1 MESVM
6 TKNQSKVWKHIRCGV
21 SVGAVF
27 LALTLPALGAVL
39 TAGTP
44 ILLENTKGNF
54 DFIRIDTAKHRLL
67 LAHTGNKT
75 LDVFDL
81 DTKKLLKSV
90 PTGAAQDAATDAKRG
105 WYYASVSAPPRM
117 AIVDAEKLEMIGE
130 VPLSAAAD
138 LMAFNPENG
147 LAYVCN
153 DTAPELWVIDPQA
166 KKIVTTITF
175 TGKGMEDLVF
185 DPPYKRLYQV
195 LKTGDGLFAVD
206 VANNKIVGS
215 WTTAPATGPH
225 GVALVPDADLLFAA
239 GANGKLALINRS
251 TGKVVASADIAAR
264 VDEMAYDSELHL
276 AYCASSQGQ
285 ISVVALEGEKLNVVG
300 TVAAGGKSVVVDPKT
315 HTVWNAYSKGD
326 QSFVQPF
333 TPSKP

>member
-1 MESVM
+1 M
-6 TKNQSKVWKHIRCGV
+6 TTNQMAGWKRNQS
-21 SVGAVF
+21 AVRVAGLF
-27 LALTLPALGAVL
+27 LTLALHAFGAPL
-39 TAGTP
+39 TAGDP

-54 DFIRIDTAKHRLL
+54 DFIRIDTARHRLL
-67 LAHTGNKT
+67 LAHTGNKS

-81 DTKKLLKSV
+81 DSKKLLRSV
-90 PTGAAQDAATDAKRG
+90 PTGAAQDAATDIKRG

-130 VPLSAAAD
+130 VPLPAAAD

-153 DTAPELWVIDPQA
+153 DTAPELWVIDPEA
-166 KKIVTTITF
+166 KKILTTITF

-185 DPPYKRLYQV
+185 DPTYKRLYQV
-195 LKTGDGLFAVD
+195 LKTGDGLFALD
-206 VANNKIVGS
+206 PSNNKIVET

-225 GVALVPDADLLFAA
+225 GVALVPEANLLFAA

-251 TGKVVASADIAAR
+251 TGKVVANADIAPR
-264 VDEMAYDSELHL
+264 VDEMAYDSQLHL
-276 AYCASSQGQ
+276 AYCASSQGK
-285 ISVVALEGEKLNVVG
+285 ISVVALDGEKLRVVG
-300 TVAAGGKSVVVDPKT
+300 TVTAGGKSVVVDPRT
-315 HTVWNAYSKGD
+315 HTVWNAYTKDG

-333 TPSKP
+333 TPSK

>member
-1 MESVM
+1 MW
-6 TKNQSKVWKHIRCGV
+6 KRNQCGV
-21 SVGAVF
+21 CLGGLF
-27 LALTLPALGAVL
+27 LALALPAFGAAL

-54 DFIRIDTAKHRLL
+54 DFIRIDNARHRLL

-81 DTKKLLKSV
+81 DATRLLKSV
-90 PTGAAQDAATDAKRG
+90 ATGAAQDAAVDVKRG
-105 WYYASVSAPPRM
+105 RYYASVSAPPRL

-130 VPLSAAAD
+130 VPLAAAAD

-166 KKIVTTITF
+166 RKILTTITF

-185 DPPYKRLYQV
+185 DPACKHLYQV
-195 LKTGDGLFAVD
+195 VKTGDGLFVVD
-206 VANNKIVGS
+206 PANNKIVQT
-215 WTTAPATGPH
+215 WTTAPAANPH
-225 GVALVPDADLLFAA
+225 GVALVPEADLLFAA
-239 GANGKLALINRS
+239 GGSGKLSLINRS
-251 TGKVVASADIAAR
+251 TGKVLANVDIAPR
-264 VDEMAYDSELHL
+264 VDEMAYDSQLHL

-285 ISVVALEGEKLNVVG
+285 ISVVSLDGEKLSVVG
-300 TVAAGGKSVVVDPKT
+300 TVPAGGKSVVVDPKT
-315 HTVWNAYSKGD
+315 HTVWNAYSKGG

-333 TPSKP
+333 TPSK